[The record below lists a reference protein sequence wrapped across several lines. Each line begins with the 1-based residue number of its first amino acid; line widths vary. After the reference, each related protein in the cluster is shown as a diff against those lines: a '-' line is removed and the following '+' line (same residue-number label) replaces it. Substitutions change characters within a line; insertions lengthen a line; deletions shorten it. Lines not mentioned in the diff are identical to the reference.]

1 MTIEQKINMALS
13 FKGISQAELARK
25 IGTTPSNLNQ
35 KVKRNTLTK
44 EELEKIADV
53 LGAIWRAEFE
63 FPDGTII
70 YSTQLRGL
78 TA

>member
-53 LGAIWRAEFE
+53 LGAIWRVEFE

-70 YSTQLRGL
+70 
-78 TA
+78 

>member
-13 FKGISQAELARK
+13 YKGISQAELARK

-44 EELEKIADV
+44 EELEKIAEV
-53 LGAIWRAEFE
+53 LGAVWHAEFE

-70 YSTQLRGL
+70 
-78 TA
+78 

>member
-1 MTIEQKINMALS
+1 MNIEQKINMALS

-44 EELEKIADV
+44 EDLEKIAEA
-53 LGAIWRAEFE
+53 LGGEWIAEFR
-63 FPDGTII
+63 FPDGTKI
-70 YSTQLRGL
+70 
-78 TA
+78 